1 MKPVQGL
8 LLAVTALCSLS
19 AQARLPDPLPEELA
33 KKQAAADKKARDEEA
48 AKQALQK
55 AQDRVA
61 SRYKASRG
69 AGITGR

>member
-1 MKPVQGL
+1 MKPVHGL

-48 AKQALQK
+48 AKLTLQK

-61 SRYKASRG
+61 SRYKARRG
-69 AGITGR
+69 ASSAGH